1 MDLATLAR
9 FQPKRKRWHGPKLT
23 TQRDSYAPNPSREN
37 PPPRPMDNLINLET
51 RIRGFDE
58 PLEVRLRHGEV
69 VLGRIRKGQFLA
81 DAYFSKEKA
90 IELRDKLT
98 ALLGP
103 ST

>member
-1 MDLATLAR
+1 MHDPTN
-9 FQPKRKRWHGPKLT
+9 LT
-23 TQRDSYAPNPSREN
+23 VRVK
-37 PPPRPMDNLINLET
+37 
-51 RIRGFDE
+51 GFEE
-58 PLEVRLRHGEV
+58 PLEVRLQHGGV

-103 ST
+103 SA